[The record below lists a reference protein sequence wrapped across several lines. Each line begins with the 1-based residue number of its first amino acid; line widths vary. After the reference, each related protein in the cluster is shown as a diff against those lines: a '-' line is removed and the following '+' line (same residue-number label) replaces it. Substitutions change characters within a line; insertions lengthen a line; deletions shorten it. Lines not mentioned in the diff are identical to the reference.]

1 MLFRRRHGWVGMYV
15 LPSAIF
21 NFLLPVVF
29 VPILLIV
36 ALENIL
42 SGNILSLVVFFF
54 ATIAIQTAT
63 ATVGIILAGERF
75 SLLWAVPMTRLMY
88 SPMKTWLM
96 YRTVINGLRGVAV
109 GWNKLQRTGTVQY
122 RQTAKRTARLP
133 QAKPIEQEEVVQA

>member
-1 MLFRRRHGWVGMYV
+1 MYV

-21 NFLLPVVF
+21 NFMLPVFF

-54 ATIAIQTAT
+54 ATIAIQAVTAIIG
-63 ATVGIILAGERF
+63 VILAEERP

-88 SPMKTWLM
+88 SPMKTLLM
-96 YRTVINGLRGVAV
+96 YRTVISSLRGVAV

-122 RQTAKRTARLP
+122 RQTVKRAVQVQLP
-133 QAKPIEQEEVVQA
+133 SAQPVEQEEVVQA